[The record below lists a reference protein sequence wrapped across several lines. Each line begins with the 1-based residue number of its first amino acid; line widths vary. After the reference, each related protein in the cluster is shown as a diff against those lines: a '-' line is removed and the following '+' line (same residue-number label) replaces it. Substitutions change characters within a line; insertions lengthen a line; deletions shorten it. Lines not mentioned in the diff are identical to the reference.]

1 MENKHPLGNTRRTE
15 RVVQDKKQITLED
28 KVSVLS
34 EQIERLAIHMEKA
47 NFADYVKMLHRP
59 RRMMFYSLLSGIARG
74 VGLGVGFSVIGATL
88 VYLLQKLQLLGLPLI
103 GDYIAEL
110 VRIVQSNLDNPY
122 VR

>member
-1 MENKHPLGNTRRTE
+1 M
-15 RVVQDKKQITLED
+15 TLED

>member
-15 RVVQDKKQITLED
+15 RVVQELKQITLED

-59 RRMMFYSLLSGIARG
+59 RRMMFYSLLGGIARG